1 MNTILKLAGVSAV
14 LAAGLVTA
22 LEAAPRQA
30 DGIGPKLFGDRIAAD
45 TATAVYADAVV
56 TGARATA
63 TDASPAPVTDCRSQ
77 AWPYVSHDCV
87 DGTPPRR
94 AVRTITIERRDSP
107 ATSTL
112 VRVPVGTVAS
122 R

>member
-1 MNTILKLAGVSAV
+1 MNTILKLAGVSAI

-22 LEAAPRQA
+22 LEAAPRHTEA
-30 DGIGPKLFGDRIAAD
+30 SAPKLFGDRIAAEP
-45 TATAVYADAVV
+45 ATAVYADAGA
-56 TGARATA
+56 TGPRATA
-63 TDASPAPVTDCRSQ
+63 TDASPAAATDCRSQ
-77 AWPYVSHDCV
+77 ASPYVSQDCV
-87 DGTPPRR
+87 GSASPRR

>member
-22 LEAAPRQA
+22 LEAAPRQT
-30 DGIGPKLFGDRIAAD
+30 DGAPKLFQDRIAAEP
-45 TATAVYADAVV
+45 ATAVYADAGS
-56 TGARATA
+56 TGPRATA
-63 TDASPAPVTDCRSQ
+63 TDASPAAATDCRSQ
-77 AWPYVSHDCV
+77 AWPYVSQNCV
-87 DGTPPRR
+87 DGAAPRR

-112 VRVPVGTVAS
+112 VRVPAGTVAS